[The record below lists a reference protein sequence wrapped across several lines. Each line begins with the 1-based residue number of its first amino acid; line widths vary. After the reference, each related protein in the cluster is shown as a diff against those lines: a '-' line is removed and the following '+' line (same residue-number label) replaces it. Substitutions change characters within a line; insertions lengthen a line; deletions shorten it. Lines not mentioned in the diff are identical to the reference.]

1 MLNDYGINLI
11 FLYMKRITIQLSMAS
26 LLFSL
31 ASCGA
36 NMKPEHPQ
44 AFDSYKSRRMPKEN
58 TMAASGDY
66 LKEQE
71 EQKKIVAYKGGLFNQ
86 RNPKMEDKKDYP
98 TSSEEPFMR
107 RLLGRMGFNTE
118 SSSTQSANTNS
129 SGFNTRIP
137 VQQPNK
143 AYNTPLPQVRQ
154 QENYVYQSPTISTQS
169 TTTPMSSDSNMNY
182 LQRPDANMPQGSAYT
197 YTYYDIADE
206 VIPASPVHDI
216 EMSKLTA
223 PIQLAAAPK
232 AGEPMIPASAPLVDV
247 PPTPTI
253 DDMRNSAMSSPLQ
266 PELQEYND
274 GPRRSPPR
282 PPRASPKPRPH
293 GFAPRHR
300 GPYPD
305 DYSEPYDKG
314 GDNPGESST
323 SSNNNRDIVVNDP
336 SAKVYYK
343 NGKPVVTGVMGN

>member
-1 MLNDYGINLI
+1 MLNDYGVNLI
-11 FLYMKRITIQLSMAS
+11 FVYMKRITIQLSMAS
-26 LLFSL
+26 LLLSL

-58 TMAASGDY
+58 EMAASGDY

-86 RNPKMEDKKDYP
+86 RDAKMEDKKDYP
-98 TSSEEPFMR
+98 TSSGEPFMK
-107 RLLGRMGFNTE
+107 RLFARMGFNTE
-118 SSSTQSANTNS
+118 SSTTQTVDNS
-129 SGFNTRIP
+129 NSFTTRIP

-143 AYNTPLPQVRQ
+143 SYSTPLPQVRQ
-154 QENYVYQSPTISTQS
+154 QQETYIYQHPTTSSSSI
-169 TTTPMSSDSNMNY
+169 PMSSDSNMGY
-182 LQRPDANMPQGSAYT
+182 LQRPDASMPQGSAYT

-223 PIQLAAAPK
+223 PIQLAAAPQ
-232 AGEPMIPASAPLVDV
+232 AGERMIPPSAPLVDV

-253 DDMRNSAMSSPLQ
+253 DDMRNSAMSSNLQ
-266 PELQEYND
+266 PELQEFD
-274 GPRRSPPR
+274 GPRSPR
-282 PPRASPKPRPH
+282 PPRSSPKPRPK

-314 GDNPGESST
+314 TDNPGESSTT

-336 SAKVYYK
+336 SARVYYK
-343 NGKPVVTGVMGN
+343 DGKPVVTGTMGN